1 MIKQLLKYVA
11 TLWGLLFFLI
21 NLSFAG
27 SPLITEEEMQK
38 SNAADTGLRP
48 RVVLIKDAPVIE
60 LVTPKLSEEVNS
72 PTAIELK
79 FTPTAPST
87 IKPES
92 FKALY
97 GTFQIDIT
105 PRILGVAKVTTAG
118 ILVKEANLP
127 KGKHRIQLLLQ
138 DSEGRTGSQWMEFR
152 VN

>member
-1 MIKQLLKYVA
+1 
-11 TLWGLLFFLI
+11 
-21 NLSFAG
+21 
-27 SPLITEEEMQK
+27 MQK

-60 LVTPKLSEEVNS
+60 LVTPKLSGEVNS